1 MPGFISLPI
10 KETNLLRSR
19 LQNLVKLRAA
29 YLESPQEETIH
40 DLRVAS
46 RRAREVLDYFQ
57 PLLTF
62 KWYDRLMS
70 LSRRITRSMGRLRE
84 TEVNLSLLSQWL
96 RENKMDPIASEM
108 LIFSQQQQFERLN
121 EKARKRIGDE
131 SYSQIDKF
139 LTRLRGTHSI
149 QPSDSNILERRN
161 QEFLSFSWEG
171 MMDDERLHDL
181 RIRTKTFRYAV
192 EIYDRL
198 HSRNLGHFARRIRN
212 LQDLLGQIHDLYVL
226 AELIRRER
234 DSWGASG
241 MTLIPKAFDDAYQFV
256 ISEKAKFYPKVLPL
270 YTRVLENSPLVHVGV
285 PIATAV

>member
-19 LQNLVKLRAA
+19 LQNLMKLRAA

-57 PLLTF
+57 QLLTF

-70 LSRRITRSMGRLRE
+70 LSRRVTKSMGRLRE
-84 TEVNLSLLSQWL
+84 TEVNLGLLSQWL
-96 RENKMDPIASEM
+96 REDKMNPIASEM
-108 LIFSQQQQFERLN
+108 LTFSQQQQFERLN
-121 EKARKRIGDE
+121 AKARNRVGDD
-131 SYSQIDKF
+131 SFSQIPKF
-139 LTRLRGTHSI
+139 LSRLHGARLMQAG
-149 QPSDSNILERRN
+149 DSTILERRN

-198 HSRNLGHFARRIRN
+198 HSHNLGHFARRIRN

-226 AELIRRER
+226 AELIRKER
-234 DSWGASG
+234 DAWDASG
-241 MTLIPKAFDDAYQFV
+241 LTLIPRAFDDAYKLV
-256 ISEKAKFYPKVLPL
+256 ISEKAKLYPKVLPL
-270 YTRVLENSPLVHVGV
+270 YTRVLENSPLVHVGI